1 MTGHLTRLT
10 GLALSAALLA
20 GCTAGHVGE
29 SQPPGEAPATATQT
43 IAPEDSS
50 ANLRVETGGFDVV
63 YRLDAHVVE
72 STGVGIDVPAGMV
85 LEPAAGLAR
94 GVARGTPLGR
104 LVGDPAVLR
113 TLSADGGSTV
123 ATSRLAAIQERR
135 AKVSAPVTGGF
146 RATPTPRI
154 TRQGLDLIADLN
166 PLQALRYRGMAFTG
180 AATVETVLGQQ
191 EVPCVT
197 TWIVTGKAKGGRVH
211 CRLADSVE
219 TTAGI
224 PGVLT
229 LTGPKLTSVV
239 AVPLRYVGLDSSGKN
254 YVARVVSDSGTT
266 ERPVV
271 VGVTD
276 GVRRVVLSGIHAG
289 DELEVATPR

>member
-104 LVGDPAVLR
+104 LVGIRPR
-113 TLSADGGSTV
+113 
-123 ATSRLAAIQERR
+123 
-135 AKVSAPVTGGF
+135 SAPS
-146 RATPTPRI
+146 
-154 TRQGLDLIADLN
+154 
-166 PLQALRYRGMAFTG
+166 ALTEAARWRRRGWLRSRSA
-180 AATVETVLGQQ
+180 
-191 EVPCVT
+191 
-197 TWIVTGKAKGGRVH
+197 GR
-211 CRLADSVE
+211 R
-219 TTAGI
+219 
-224 PGVLT
+224 
-229 LTGPKLTSVV
+229 
-239 AVPLRYVGLDSSGKN
+239 
-254 YVARVVSDSGTT
+254 
-266 ERPVV
+266 
-271 VGVTD
+271 
-276 GVRRVVLSGIHAG
+276 
-289 DELEVATPR
+289 